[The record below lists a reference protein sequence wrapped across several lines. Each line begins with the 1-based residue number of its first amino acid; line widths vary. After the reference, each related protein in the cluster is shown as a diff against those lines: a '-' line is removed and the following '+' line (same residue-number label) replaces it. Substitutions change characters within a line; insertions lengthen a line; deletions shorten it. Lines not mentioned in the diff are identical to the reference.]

1 MLWKKV
7 EEMILEDS
15 RIDQYPKLIK
25 GESKVVLEW
34 QVDGPL
40 TSMLKSKESASKTKA
55 ITTVDRS
62 FGNEEKKPVIAGG
75 GFTKNP
81 SSVEVSAWTKCLM
94 PDKVKTVIFNLVMI

>member
-1 MLWKKV
+1 MLEFTSFVGLTKITWSIHQKKKLTSRAEQLYEQV

-62 FGNEEKKPVIAGG
+62 FGNEEKKPVI
-75 GFTKNP
+75 
-81 SSVEVSAWTKCLM
+81 
-94 PDKVKTVIFNLVMI
+94 